1 MSKLVEKVDSLEQK
15 ISKLLYKYKALE
27 YENQQL
33 QEELKAEKQN
43 SIQLTSKISS
53 LENQTQMLKTANA
66 MLGSNEYK
74 RETKLKIN
82 SLIREIDQCI
92 VQLSE

>member
-1 MSKLVEKVDSLEQK
+1 MNTDNQDINLLVSNVKQLIEKHLICQAKVD
-15 ISKLLYKYKALE
+15 ALE
-27 YENQQL
+27 EDLKQL
-33 QEELKAEKQN
+33 EKEKDLLLKQLDQSKAEN
-43 SIQLTSKISS
+43 RS
-53 LENQTQMLKTANA
+53 LKTANA
-66 MLGSNEYK
+66 MLGSTEYK